1 MIVLLFHLYSSI
13 YVVFMIVE
21 YIQGY
26 QWFTSMKINVYLLII
41 ILVKKMFFQKNPYY
55 ILKRGGNAADA
66 AVAIAAALAVTEP
79 QSTGPG
85 GDAFCLFYNGNT
97 GEIRGI
103 NGSGRSARAQT
114 LDFLEGRGYTAE
126 APPSPFDALNVTVP
140 GAPACWCD
148 TVQLFG
154 SHKLSLQEVLSGAA
168 DLAEVG
174 FPVAEVTAHHWAKCV
189 AALRD
194 DGKELGG
201 DLLIDGRAPRSG
213 QVFRNSNL
221 AQTLKELGERGK
233 PAFYQGRVAQAIV
246 DIINQNGGIMTLD
259 DLSSHDS
266 EVITPI
272 STEYKG
278 VRLWEP
284 PPNSQGLAALLL
296 LNILENFPL
305 KAAGHNSS
313 DYIHVLVEAVRLALT
328 DAQCYLGDPDH
339 VTVPLETLLDKSY
352 SRQRAQRISTDR
364 AMEEVEPGLT
374 TGSDTVYFC
383 VIDSQ
388 GNACSF
394 INSVYKGF
402 GSGLVPKD
410 CGFSLQNRGACF
422 SLRRNHNNCVSGGK
436 RPYHTIIPAL
446 LTNSATKSQ
455 KPRLLAALGVMGA
468 FMQSQ
473 GHVQVLLNMLEFG
486 MNPQQALDSPRV
498 YVEYDQKTGQW
509 LVNLEEGVGQEV
521 AEELRRRG
529 HNVSWP
535 ITGHQ
540 RSVFGW
546 GQIITVGDWWNPSV
560 NQADHPSRVLWAGSD
575 PRADGCAQGY

>member
-1 MIVLLFHLYSSI
+1 MDSDLSFSSRRSP
-13 YVVFMIVE
+13 VVCLHGCVASS
-21 YIQGY
+21 QPLA
-26 QWFTSMKINVYLLII
+26 TSIGLD
-41 ILVKKMFFQKNPYY
+41 

-66 AVAIAAALAVTEP
+66 AIAIAAALVVTEP
-79 QSTGPG
+79 CSTGPG

-103 NGSGRSARAQT
+103 NGSGRSPRAQT

-126 APPSPFDALNVTVP
+126 APPSPADALNVTVP

-154 SHKLSLQEVLSGAA
+154 SHKLSLQEVLSGAVE
-168 DLAEVG
+168 LAEVG
-174 FPVAEVTAHHWAKCV
+174 YPVAEVTAHHWAKWV

-201 DLLIDGRAPRSG
+201 DLLIDGQAPKCG
-213 QVFRNSNL
+213 QVFRNPTL

-246 DIINQNGGIMTLD
+246 KIINQNGGVMTLD

-284 PPNSQGLAALLL
+284 PPNSQGLTALLL

-305 KAAGHNSS
+305 KGHNSS
-313 DYIHVLVEAVRLALT
+313 DYIHVLAEAVRLALT
-328 DAQCYLGDPDH
+328 DALRYLGDPDH
-339 VTVPLETLLDKSY
+339 ASVPLETLLDKSY
-352 SRQRAQRISTDR
+352 SHQRAQRIRMDR

-374 TGSDTVYFC
+374 AGSDTVYFC

-394 INSVYKGF
+394 VNSTYMGF

-410 CGFSLQNRGACF
+410 CGFSLQNRGANFC
-422 SLRRNHNNCVSGGK
+422 LHRNHVNGVAGGK
-436 RPYHTIIPAL
+436 RPFHTIIPAL
-446 LTNSATKSQ
+446 LTDSATTSQ

-468 FMQSQ
+468 LMQPQ

-486 MNPQQALDSPRV
+486 MNPQQALDAPRV
-498 YVEYDQKTGQW
+498 YVQYHHKTDQW
-509 LVNLEEGVGQEV
+509 SVHLEEGVGQEV

-529 HNVSWP
+529 HKVSWP
-535 ITGHQ
+535 ITGHM
-540 RSVFGW
+540 RSQFGR

>member
-1 MIVLLFHLYSSI
+1 MDTQLTFASRRSALVCLHGCVASS
-13 YVVFMIVE
+13 
-21 YIQGY
+21 QPLA
-26 QWFTSMKINVYLLII
+26 SNVGLD
-41 ILVKKMFFQKNPYY
+41 

-66 AVAIAAALAVTEP
+66 AVAIAAALSVTEP
-79 QSTGPG
+79 CSTGPG
-85 GDAFCLFYNGNT
+85 GDAFCLFYSGHT
-97 GEIRGI
+97 GEVRGL
-103 NGSGRSARAQT
+103 NGSGCSPRAQT

-126 APPSPFDALNVTVP
+126 TPPSPFDALNVTVP

-148 TVQLFG
+148 TVRLFG
-154 SHKLSLQEVLSGAA
+154 SHKLSLQEVLSGAVE
-168 DLAEVG
+168 LAEAG
-174 FPVAEVTAHHWAKCV
+174 FPVAEVAAHHWANSV

-201 DLLIDGRAPRSG
+201 DLLIDGHAPKSG
-213 QVFRNSNL
+213 QVFKNPSL
-221 AQTLKELGERGK
+221 ARTLRELGELGK

-246 DIINQNGGIMTLD
+246 DIIDQHGGIMTVD

-266 EVITPI
+266 EVISPI

-313 DYIHVLVEAVRLALT
+313 DYIHVLVEAVRMALT
-328 DAQCYLGDPDH
+328 DAMCYLGDPDH
-339 VTVPLETLLDKSY
+339 VTILLETLLEKSY
-352 SRQRAQRISTDR
+352 SHQRAQQISMDR
-364 AMEEVEPGLT
+364 VMKDTEPGLT

-383 VIDSQ
+383 VIDSE

-394 INSVYKGF
+394 VNSVYMGF

-410 CGFSLQNRGACF
+410 CGFSLQNRGAFF
-422 SLRRNHNNCVSGGK
+422 SLHRNHVNCVAGGK
-436 RPYHTIIPAL
+436 RPYHTIIPSL
-446 LTNSATKSQ
+446 LTDAATMSQ

-468 FMQSQ
+468 LMQPQ

-486 MNPQQALDSPRV
+486 MNPQQALDAPRV
-498 YVEYDQKTGQW
+498 FVQYNQKSKEW
-509 LVNLEEGVGQEV
+509 SVNLEEGIDQEV

-529 HNVSWP
+529 HKVNWP
-535 ITGHQ
+535 ITGHK
-540 RSVFGW
+540 RSQFGR
-546 GQIITVGDWWNPSV
+546 GQIITVGDWWNLSV
-560 NQADHPSRVLWAGSD
+560 SQAHLPSRVLWAGSD
-575 PRADGCAQGY
+575 PRGDGCAQGY

>member
-1 MIVLLFHLYSSI
+1 MESDLSFSSRRSP
-13 YVVFMIVE
+13 VVCLHGCVSSS
-21 YIQGY
+21 QPLATG
-26 QWFTSMKINVYLLII
+26 VGLD
-41 ILVKKMFFQKNPYY
+41 V
-55 ILKRGGNAADA
+55 LKRGGNAADA

-79 QSTGPG
+79 CSTGPG

-103 NGSGRSARAQT
+103 NGSGRSPIAQT

-126 APPSPFDALNVTVP
+126 APPSPTDALNVTVP

-154 SHKLSLQEVLSGAA
+154 SHKLSLREVLSGAVE
-168 DLAEVG
+168 LAEVG
-174 FPVAEVTAHHWAKCV
+174 FPVADVTAHHWTKWV

-201 DLLIDGRAPRSG
+201 ELLIDGHAPRCG
-213 QVFRNSNL
+213 QVFRNPTL

-233 PAFYQGRVAQAIV
+233 PAFYQGRVARAIV
-246 DIINQNGGIMTLD
+246 DIINQNGGVMNPE
-259 DLSSHDS
+259 DLRGHDS
-266 EVITPI
+266 EVIAPI
-272 STEYKG
+272 STEHKG

-284 PPNSQGLAALLL
+284 PPNSQGLTALLL

-313 DYIHVLVEAVRLALT
+313 DYIHVLAEAVRLALT
-328 DAQCYLGDPDH
+328 DARRYLGDPDH
-339 VTVPLETLLDKSY
+339 VTIPLETLLDKSY
-352 SRQRAQRISTDR
+352 SCQRAQRICMDR
-364 AMEEVEPGLT
+364 AMEDVEPGLT
-374 TGSDTVYFC
+374 AGSDTVYFC

-394 INSVYKGF
+394 VNSLYMGF

-410 CGFSLQNRGACF
+410 CGFSLQNRGASFC
-422 SLRRNHNNCVSGGK
+422 LHRGHVNCVAGGK
-436 RPYHTIIPAL
+436 RPFHTIIPAL
-446 LTNSATKSQ
+446 LTDSATTPP

-468 FMQSQ
+468 LMQPQ

-486 MNPQQALDSPRV
+486 MNPQQALDAPRV
-498 YVEYDQKTGQW
+498 YVQYEHKAAQW
-509 LVNLEEGVGQEV
+509 SLHLEEGVGHEV

-529 HNVSWP
+529 HTVSWP
-535 ITGHQ
+535 ITGHR
-540 RSVFGW
+540 RSQFGR
-546 GQIITVGDWWNPSV
+546 GQVITVGDWWNPSV
-560 NQADHPSRVLWAGSD
+560 NQADDPSRVLWAGSD

>member
-1 MIVLLFHLYSSI
+1 MDVDFTFSSRRSP
-13 YVVFMIVE
+13 VVCLHGCVASSQPLASNI
-21 YIQGY
+21 G
-26 QWFTSMKINVYLLII
+26 LD
-41 ILVKKMFFQKNPYY
+41 

-79 QSTGPG
+79 CSTGPG

-114 LDFLEGRGYTAE
+114 LDFLEGRGYAAE
-126 APPSPFDALNVTVP
+126 APPSPSDALNVTVP

-148 TVQLFG
+148 AVQLFG
-154 SHKLSLQEVLSGAA
+154 SHKLSLQEVLSGATE
-168 DLAEVG
+168 LAEVG
-174 FPVAEVTAHHWAKCV
+174 FPVAQVTAHHWAKWV

-194 DGKELGG
+194 AGKELGG
-201 DLLIDGRAPRSG
+201 ELLIDGHAPKCG
-213 QVFRNSNL
+213 QVFRNPTL

-233 PAFYQGRVAQAIV
+233 PAFYQGRVARAIV
-246 DIINQNGGIMTLD
+246 DIINQNGGVMTLD

-313 DYIHVLVEAVRLALT
+313 DYIHVLVEAVRLAQT
-328 DAQCYLGDPDH
+328 DALHYLGDPDH
-339 VTVPLETLLDKSY
+339 VTIPLETLLDKSY
-352 SRQRAQRISTDR
+352 GHQQAQRISADR
-364 AMEEVEPGLT
+364 VMEKVEPCQM

-383 VIDSQ
+383 VIDSD

-394 INSVYKGF
+394 VNSTYMGF

-422 SLRRNHNNCVSGGK
+422 SLCRNQANCIAGGK

-446 LTNSATKSQ
+446 LTDSATKSQ
-455 KPRLLAALGVMGA
+455 KPQLLAALGVMGA
-468 FMQSQ
+468 FMQPQ

-486 MNPQQALDSPRV
+486 MNPQQALDAPRV
-498 YVEYDQKTGQW
+498 YVHFDRKTDQW
-509 LVNLEEGVGQEV
+509 MVNLEEGVDQEV
-521 AEELRRRG
+521 AEEMRKRG
-529 HNVSWP
+529 HKVNWP

-540 RSVFGW
+540 RAQFGR
-546 GQIITVGDWWNPSV
+546 GQIITVGDWWNPSAS
-560 NQADHPSRVLWAGSD
+560 QTDHSPKVLWAGSD

>member
-1 MIVLLFHLYSSI
+1 MDTDLSFCSRRSPVVCLHGCVASSQRLASS
-13 YVVFMIVE
+13 V
-21 YIQGY
+21 GHD
-26 QWFTSMKINVYLLII
+26 
-41 ILVKKMFFQKNPYY
+41 

-66 AVAIAAALAVTEP
+66 AVAMAAALAVTEP
-79 QSTGPG
+79 CSTGPG
-85 GDAFCLFYNGNT
+85 GDAFCLFYNGQT
-97 GEIRGI
+97 GEIRGL

-126 APPSPFDALNVTVP
+126 APPPPFDALNVTVP

-154 SHKLSLQEVLSGAA
+154 SHKLSLQEVLSGAVE
-168 DLAEVG
+168 LAEVG
-174 FPVAEVTAHHWAKCV
+174 FPVAEVAAHHWANWV

-194 DGKELGG
+194 AGKELSG
-201 DLLIDGRAPRSG
+201 DLLIDGHAPKCG
-213 QVFRNSNL
+213 QVFRNPTL
-221 AQTLKELGERGK
+221 AQTLKAIGESGK

-246 DIINQNGGIMTLD
+246 DVINQNGGVMTLD

-266 EVITPI
+266 EVINPI
-272 STEYKG
+272 STDYKG

-305 KAAGHNSS
+305 RDVGHNSS

-328 DAQCYLGDPDH
+328 DTLCYLGDPDH
-339 VTVPLETLLDKSY
+339 VTVSVETLLDKSY
-352 SRQRAQRISTDR
+352 SHQRAQRISMDR
-364 AMEEVEPGLT
+364 AMEGVEPGLT

-394 INSVYKGF
+394 VNSTYMGF

-422 SLRRNHNNCVSGGK
+422 SLHRNHVNCVAGGK

-446 LTNSATKSQ
+446 LTDSATKSQ

-468 FMQSQ
+468 VMQPQ

-486 MNPQQALDSPRV
+486 MNPQQALDAPRV
-498 YVEYDQKTGQW
+498 YVQHDCKTGQW
-509 LVNLEEGVGQEV
+509 LVNLEEGVDQEV

-529 HNVSWP
+529 HKVNWP
-535 ITGHQ
+535 ITGHK
-540 RSVFGW
+540 RSQFGR
-546 GQIITVGDWWNPSV
+546 GQIISVGDWWSPSV
-560 NQADHPSRVLWAGSD
+560 NQADPPSRVLWAGSD
-575 PRADGCAQGY
+575 PRGDGCALGY

>member
-1 MIVLLFHLYSSI
+1 MDTNLSFSSRRSPVLCLHGCAASSQPI
-13 YVVFMIVE
+13 ASSLGID
-21 YIQGY
+21 
-26 QWFTSMKINVYLLII
+26 
-41 ILVKKMFFQKNPYY
+41 

-79 QSTGPG
+79 CSTGPG
-85 GDAFCLFYNGNT
+85 GDAFCLFYNGGT

-103 NGSGRSARAQT
+103 NGSGRLPMAQT
-114 LDFLEGRGYTAE
+114 LDFLEGRGYNAE
-126 APPSPFDALNVTVP
+126 APPSPSDALNVTVP

-168 DLAEVG
+168 ELAEVG
-174 FPVAEVTAHHWAKCV
+174 FPVAEVTAHQWAKWV
-189 AALRD
+189 AALREA
-194 DGKELGG
+194 GKELGG
-201 DLLIDGRAPRSG
+201 DLLINGHAPKCG
-213 QVFRNSNL
+213 QVFRNPNL
-221 AQTLKELGERGK
+221 ARTLKELGEHGK
-233 PAFYQGRVAQAIV
+233 PAFYKGRVAQAIV
-246 DIINQNGGIMTLD
+246 DIINQSGGVMTFD

-266 EVITPI
+266 EVVTPI

-296 LNILENFPL
+296 LNILDNFPL

-313 DYIHVLVEAVRLALT
+313 DYIHVLVEAVRLAQT
-328 DAQCYLGDPDH
+328 DAVRYLGDPDH
-339 VTVPLETLLDKSY
+339 VTIPLETLLDKRY
-352 SRQRAQRISTDR
+352 SHQRAQRISMGR
-364 AMEEVEPGLT
+364 CVVMEEVEPGLM

-394 INSVYKGF
+394 VNSTYMGF

-410 CGFSLQNRGACF
+410 CGFSLQNRGASF
-422 SLRRNHNNCVSGGK
+422 SLRRNHVNCVAGGK

-446 LTNSATKSQ
+446 LTDSATTLEKTV
-455 KPRLLAALGVMGA
+455 LLAALGVMGA
-468 FMQSQ
+468 LMQPQ

-486 MNPQQALDSPRV
+486 MNPQQALDAPRV
-498 YVEYDQKTGQW
+498 YVQYDHTTDQW
-509 LVNLEEGVGQEV
+509 SVNLEEGIGQEV
-521 AEELRRRG
+521 ADELRRRG
-529 HNVSWP
+529 HKVNWP
-535 ITGHQ
+535 ITGHK
-540 RSVFGW
+540 RSQFGR

-560 NQADHPSRVLWAGSD
+560 NQTDPPSRVLWAGSD
-575 PRADGCAQGY
+575 PRADGCAMGY

>member
-1 MIVLLFHLYSSI
+1 METDLPFSSRRSPVVCLHGCVASSQRLASSI
-13 YVVFMIVE
+13 GVD
-21 YIQGY
+21 
-26 QWFTSMKINVYLLII
+26 
-41 ILVKKMFFQKNPYY
+41 

-79 QSTGPG
+79 FSTGPG

-103 NGSGRSARAQT
+103 NGSGRSPRAQT
-114 LDFLEGRGYTAE
+114 LDFLEGLGYTAE
-126 APPSPFDALNVTVP
+126 TPPSPSDALNVTVP

-168 DLAEVG
+168 ELAEVG
-174 FPVAEVTAHHWAKCV
+174 FPVAEVTAHHWEKLV

-194 DGKELGG
+194 AGKELNR
-201 DLLIDGRAPRSG
+201 DLLIDGHAPKCG
-213 QVFRNSNL
+213 QVFRNPSL
-221 AQTLKELGERGK
+221 AKTLKELGERGK
-233 PAFYQGRVAQAIV
+233 PAFYQGRVAEAIV
-246 DIINQNGGIMTLD
+246 DIINQNGGVMTLD
-259 DLSSHDS
+259 DLSSHES
-266 EVITPI
+266 EVVTPI

-278 VRLWEP
+278 VCLWEP
-284 PPNSQGLAALLL
+284 PPNSQGLVALLL

-305 KAAGHNSS
+305 RAAGHNSS
-313 DYIHVLVEAVRLALT
+313 DYIHVLVEAVRLAQI
-328 DAQCYLGDPDH
+328 DALCYLGDPDH
-339 VTVPLETLLDKSY
+339 VTIPLETLLDKSY
-352 SRQRAQRISTDR
+352 SHQRAQHISMDR
-364 AMEEVEPGLT
+364 TMEGVQPGLT
-374 TGSDTVYFC
+374 GGCDTVYFC

-394 INSVYKGF
+394 INSIYAGF
-402 GSGLVPKD
+402 GTGLVPKD
-410 CGFSLQNRGACF
+410 CGFSLQNRGANF
-422 SLRRNHNNCVSGGK
+422 SLHRNHVNCVAGGK

-446 LTNSATKSQ
+446 LTDSATTSQ

-468 FMQSQ
+468 FMQPQ

-486 MNPQQALDSPRV
+486 MNPQQALDAPRV
-498 YVEYDQKTGQW
+498 YVQYDRTTDEW
-509 LVNLEEGVGQEV
+509 SVNLEEGVRQEV

-529 HNVSWP
+529 HKVSWP
-535 ITGHQ
+535 ITGHK
-540 RSVFGW
+540 RSQFGR

-560 NQADHPSRVLWAGSD
+560 NQADGPCRVLWAGSD

>member
-1 MIVLLFHLYSSI
+1 MDTDLSFCSRRSPVVCLHGCAASSQPI
-13 YVVFMIVE
+13 ASSL
-21 YIQGY
+21 G
-26 QWFTSMKINVYLLII
+26 LD
-41 ILVKKMFFQKNPYY
+41 

-79 QSTGPG
+79 CSTGPG
-85 GDAFCLFYNGNT
+85 GDAFCLFYNGET
-97 GEIRGI
+97 GEITGI
-103 NGSGRSARAQT
+103 NGSGRLPRAQS
-114 LDFLEGRGYTAE
+114 LDFLEGRGYTAG
-126 APPSPFDALNVTVP
+126 APPSPSDALNVTVP

-154 SHKLSLQEVLSGAA
+154 SHKVELCLSLQEVLSGASE
-168 DLAEVG
+168 LAEVG
-174 FPVAEVTAHHWAKCV
+174 FPVAEVTAHHWAKWV

-201 DLLIDGRAPRSG
+201 DLLINAHAPKCG
-213 QVFRNSNL
+213 QVFRNPNL
-221 AQTLKELGERGK
+221 AQTLKELGEHGK

-246 DIINQNGGIMTLD
+246 DIIIQNGGVMTLD

-266 EVITPI
+266 EVVTPI

-296 LNILENFPL
+296 LNILDNFRL

-313 DYIHVLVEAVRLALT
+313 DYIHVLVEAVRLAQT
-328 DAQCYLGDPDH
+328 DAVRYLGDPDH
-339 VTVPLETLLDKSY
+339 VTIPLETLLDKSY
-352 SRQRAQRISTDR
+352 SHQRAQRIRMDR
-364 AMEEVEPGLT
+364 CVVMEEVEPGLM

-394 INSVYKGF
+394 VNSTYMGF

-410 CGFSLQNRGACF
+410 CGFSLQNRGASF
-422 SLRRNHNNCVSGGK
+422 SLHRDHVNCVAGGK
-436 RPYHTIIPAL
+436 RPFHTIIPAL
-446 LTNSATKSQ
+446 LTDSATTSE
-455 KPRLLAALGVMGA
+455 KPVLLAALGVMGA
-468 FMQSQ
+468 LMQPQ

-486 MNPQQALDSPRV
+486 MNPQQALDAPRV
-498 YVEYDQKTGQW
+498 YVQYDHTTEQW
-509 LVNLEEGVGQEV
+509 SVNLEEGVGQEV

-529 HNVSWP
+529 HKVNWP
-535 ITGHQ
+535 ITGHK
-540 RSVFGW
+540 RSQFGR

-560 NQADHPSRVLWAGSD
+560 NQADPPSRVLWAGSD
-575 PRADGCAQGY
+575 PRADGCAMGY